1 MLLRALFMIHII
13 QILNQYLFTNIVLF
27 SILYQSLLLDEKISV
42 KIYANKISISGKS
55 TILQLI
61 TCFILYLNY
70 CNMKTRF
77 YPSITI

>member
-1 MLLRALFMIHII
+1 MIHII

-55 TILQLI
+55 TILQLT